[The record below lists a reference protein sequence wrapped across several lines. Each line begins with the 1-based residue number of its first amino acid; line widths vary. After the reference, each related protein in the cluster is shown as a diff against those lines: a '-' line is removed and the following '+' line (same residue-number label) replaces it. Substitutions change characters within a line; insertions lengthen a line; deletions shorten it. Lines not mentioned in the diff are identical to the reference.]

1 MQSGCEIGFVAILM
15 STESLIEGPVV
26 WLVYSF
32 QETRQYFGNQGYP
45 EDATRE
51 YRYDSFVPNHKNL
64 RVGHIVL
71 LCSEDSLIGISRID
85 RIDAGA
91 HLKTLVRCP
100 NCHKTQ
106 LKERKGKSP
115 RFRCG
120 SCFKE
125 TDVPVLTQE
134 TCTQYIAHFPATI
147 LPAQPL
153 SRNELRDLSVH
164 REAQLAIRQI
174 DVERLLRRCPELGPL
189 VLGSIPIRLAP
200 QDADES
206 AEAVRG
212 ASPIGDYHP
221 DGVDNRELALRQVL
235 ARRGQASFR
244 QRLRK
249 RYGDRCLITGCG
261 LMDIVEAAH
270 ISPYRKLED
279 NHPENGLLLRSD
291 LHTLYDL
298 DLLGIEPASLKI
310 SLHPA
315 CRVEGYAHLEST
327 ILRCRDDRPGRAPLN
342 NRWIS
347 FQQGLH

>member
-1 MQSGCEIGFVAILM
+1 MLNAVP
-15 STESLIEGPVV
+15 TV

-32 QETRQYFGNQGYP
+32 QEARQYFGNQGYP
-45 EDATRE
+45 EDPTHE

-64 RVGHIVL
+64 RVGDIVM
-71 LCSEDSLIGISRID
+71 LCSEEALIGIARIERID
-85 RIDAGA
+85 TGA

-120 SCFKE
+120 GCLNE

-134 TCTQYIAHFPATI
+134 ACTQFVAHFPATI

-153 SRNELRDLSVH
+153 SRSELRELSVH
-164 REAQLAIRQI
+164 REAQLAIRKV
-174 DVERLLRRCPELGPL
+174 DVERLLQRCPELAPL
-189 VLGSIPIRLAP
+189 VLGRTPIRLSP
-200 QDADES
+200 QDAERS
-206 AEAVRG
+206 SEGARG
-212 ASPIGDYHP
+212 ASPLGDYHP
-221 DGVDNRELALRQVL
+221 DGVDSREVTWRQVL

-249 RYGDRCLITGCG
+249 RYGDRCLITGCE

-270 ISPYRKLED
+270 ISPYRKPED

-298 DLLGIEPASLKI
+298 DLMGIEPASLKI
-310 SLHPA
+310 SLHPI

-327 ILRCRDDRPGRAPLN
+327 VLRCEDNRPGRAPLN

-347 FQQGLH
+347 FQQALH